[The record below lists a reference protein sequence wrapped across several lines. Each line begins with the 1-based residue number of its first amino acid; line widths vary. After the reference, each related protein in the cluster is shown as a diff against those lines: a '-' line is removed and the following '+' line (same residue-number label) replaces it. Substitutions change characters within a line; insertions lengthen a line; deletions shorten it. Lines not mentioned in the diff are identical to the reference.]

1 MSPSLNIGLLKGQL
15 SIAIQ
20 QFQSNVNQM
29 DFLCFSQIFL
39 LWQVIVFAKKI
50 LSVGKLHEFDKK
62 AQVNTSSFQFSTVFA
77 IRYKRMHLQNI
88 ANLTYQQLAD
98 GLVWRRLY
106 DKSSDFSHQQSLKQ

>member
-77 IRYKRMHLQNI
+77 IRYKRMHLQKHGKSYI
-88 ANLTYQQLAD
+88 SATGRWFGLA
-98 GLVWRRLY
+98 
-106 DKSSDFSHQQSLKQ
+106 